1 MIVRLAGGRVV
12 DPSQGESRIGDL
24 WIADGRLVAPPKEGI
39 VADAVVDCAGTL
51 IMAGAIDVNAPV
63 AGYTAALRRLMDPE
77 GAGLPAATI
86 ARQYAGVGYTLVV
99 DPAMMPTQ
107 ALHTQLELADMA
119 GIDRAALA
127 AVGNDDRLLRTI
139 AEGGSRVGI
148 ATILGRVVA
157 GCRALGLSAVAPG
170 ASAAFHDGMSVFRP
184 EDVLCRYGLSG
195 VALLDAL
202 IDAGLDLGLAHPLH
216 LSAPATPRRGDL
228 AALVAV
234 AAGRP
239 LHISALERFAIA
251 EPPETIVATL
261 ANAPSITADIGGDL
275 FAPPAVATLD
285 PGVAPLAR
293 RNPSA
298 AVVLDGDAEAAFVV
312 RRPDTPDR
320 IRQGDDAWRAAR
332 VLAGTLAASGRL
344 MLAGCPV
351 SEAEH
356 NDDWSAF
363 LGCLADDVGLDG
375 IARLTRLAP
384 AGCLGVDDR
393 GRLSPSAVADI
404 AIYADLGDPG
414 RSLRRVRHLFKDGR
428 MVVRDGRPAE
438 AVAGHTLQCDLDA
451 EVDDALATDYCIDR
465 FGAPPGAFAVT
476 DAAFDGRPMFLKT
489 RRGSPSS
496 GTGGCR

>member
-24 WIADGRLVAPPKEGI
+24 WIADGRLVVRPEEGT

-63 AGYTAALRRLMDPE
+63 AGYTAALRRLMDPAR
-77 GAGLPAATI
+77 AGLPAATI
-86 ARQYAGVGYTLVV
+86 ARQYAGAGYTLVV

-119 GIDRAALA
+119 GIDRAALT
-127 AVGNDDRLLRTI
+127 AVGNDDRLLRAI
-139 AEGGSRVGI
+139 ADGGSRAGI
-148 ATILGRVVA
+148 ATLLGRVVA
-157 GCRALGLSAVAPG
+157 GGRALGLSAVAPG
-170 ASAAFHDGMSVFRP
+170 AGAAFHDGMSVFRP
-184 EDVLCRYGLSG
+184 EDVLCRYDLSG

-202 IDAGLDLGLAHPLH
+202 IDACLDLGLAHPLH
-216 LSAPATPRRGDL
+216 LTVPAMPQRGDL

-239 LHISALERFAIA
+239 LHISALERFAVA
-251 EPPETIVATL
+251 EPPETIVAIF
-261 ANAPSITADIGGDL
+261 ADAPSITADIGGDL
-275 FAPPAVATLD
+275 FAPSAVATLD
-285 PGVAPLAR
+285 PGGAPLAR
-293 RNPSA
+293 RASA

-312 RRPDTPDR
+312 RHPDPPER
-320 IRQGDDAWRAAR
+320 IRQGDDAWRAALA
-332 VLAGTLAASGRL
+332 LAGALAASGRL
-344 MLAGCPV
+344 MLADCPF
-351 SEAEH
+351 SEAER
-356 NDDWSAF
+356 DDNWSAF
-363 LGCLADDVGLDG
+363 LGCLAADVGLDG

-384 AGCLGVDDR
+384 ADCLGVGDR
-393 GRLSPSAVADI
+393 GRLSPGAVADI
-404 AIYADLGDPG
+404 AIYDDLGDPG
-414 RSLRRVRHLFKDGR
+414 RLLRRVRHLFKDGR

-451 EVDDALATDYCIDR
+451 EADDPLGTDYCIDR

-476 DAAFDGRPMFLKT
+476 DAAFDGRSVFLKT